1 MLNEIRQKCRV
12 FSLRLKLE
20 IKKIHKDSSFV
31 YFVLLVV
38 FSVWLGFALTSFYH
52 SSQFH
57 VIYSLDQKANN
68 KELINLIDNA
78 DKYIY
83 FAIYYFTKDDI
94 ANALIRAKKRGV
106 NVWGITDREASL
118 ASNKNIIEKLRKA
131 GVNIDVRKNDEG
143 IMHIKAIVTEKAYAS
158 GSYNWTGSAT
168 VSNDEILEIG
178 SNESVRKQYLEI
190 IQRLL
195 ENNSKLIQ
203 SSSEDKNAD
212 MVNNFSNKQNQF
224 GQLLEY
230 DYKEAIDHIG
240 EEAKVTGKVVKI
252 YTAKN
257 GVTFFDFCE
266 KYKDCPFS
274 AVIFASDL
282 EKFGDLKHYQRE
294 IKISGTI
301 KLYNGKAEI
310 ILNNKEQVE

>member
-1 MLNEIRQKCRV
+1 MLNEIRQKCSA
-12 FSLRLKLE
+12 FLLQLKLQ
-20 IKKIHKDSSFV
+20 INKSYKKGVFV
-31 YFVLLVV
+31 YTILFIIFFAWIV
-38 FSVWLGFALTSFYH
+38 FALTSFYY

-57 VIYSLDQKANN
+57 VIYSLDQKADN
-68 KELINLIDNA
+68 KEIINLIDSA

-94 ANALIRAKKRGV
+94 ATALIRAKKRGV

-143 IMHIKAIVTEKAYAS
+143 IMHIKAIVTDEAYAS

-168 VSNDEILEIG
+168 VYNDEILEIG

-190 IQRLL
+190 IKKLL
-195 ENNSKLIQ
+195 ENNRRLIQ
-203 SSSEDKNAD
+203 SGSENQSLGVISVPND
-212 MVNNFSNKQNQF
+212 KQNQS

-230 DYKEAIDHIG
+230 DYKEAQQHIG
-240 EEAKVTGKVVKI
+240 ESAKVIGRVVKI
-252 YTAKN
+252 YTAKS

-274 AVIFASDL
+274 AIIFASDL
-282 EKFGDLKHYQRE
+282 EKFGNLKQYQRE

-310 ILNNKEQVE
+310 ILNNKEQIE